1 MSSDDTRATMV
12 QEDLDISIE
21 VKKSNGET
29 PVTLTPI
36 ERLRS
41 RVLDLLKAPDPVCG
55 IYAMY
60 GAHERHPQQCI
71 PEK

>member
-1 MSSDDTRATMV
+1 MSVDKSKAKMNQDIMGTPVDTRKSSEESPAS
-12 QEDLDISIE
+12 QILLD
-21 VKKSNGET
+21 N
-29 PVTLTPI
+29 
-36 ERLRS
+36 LRK

-60 GAHERHPQQCI
+60 GSHERHPQQCI